1 MEKILIAFATDDGNT
16 FINRHFGD
24 SKYFD
29 IYEVKEGN
37 FEFVKRIQNTSE
49 KEKFHADPEKA
60 KGVSGLLLK
69 EKVNVVAAKIFGP
82 NLSRIQKK
90 FFCFIVKI
98 SGIDDCLDF
107 IAENSDSIRLELEK
121 KEPKKVFVIEKK
133 GMRYA
138 ENKTV

>member
-69 EKVNVVAAKIFGP
+69 ERK
-82 NLSRIQKK
+82 RQK
-90 FFCFIVKI
+90 
-98 SGIDDCLDF
+98 
-107 IAENSDSIRLELEK
+107 A
-121 KEPKKVFVIEKK
+121 
-133 GMRYA
+133 
-138 ENKTV
+138 